1 MFREKKLGIDFSKE
15 IKITKEYYGSVKN
28 HRS

>member
-1 MFREKKLGIDFSKE
+1 MFPEKKLGIDFSKE
-15 IKITKEYYGSVKN
+15 IKITKEYYGSVQN